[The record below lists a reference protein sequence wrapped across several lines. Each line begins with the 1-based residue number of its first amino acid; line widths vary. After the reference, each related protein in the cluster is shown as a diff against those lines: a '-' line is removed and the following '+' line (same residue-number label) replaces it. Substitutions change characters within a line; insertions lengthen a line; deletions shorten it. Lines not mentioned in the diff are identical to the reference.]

1 MMNKKVN
8 NPALDETAFDRK
20 DHWDNIYSDKKAVE
34 VSWYQ
39 QYPKQSMALIKATGI
54 DLSASII
61 DIGGG
66 ASTLVDALL
75 AADYKK
81 LSVLDIS
88 RAAIEQAKA
97 RLGQQADAVEW
108 LAQDITTFVAK
119 APFAVWHD
127 RAVFHFLT
135 DAADRARYVKAMSS
149 ALNPGSHAIV
159 ATFDLDGPEKCSG
172 LDIVRYS
179 PETMSEV
186 FGDGFKLVETQTEKH
201 TTPGGAS
208 QSFVY
213 CRFTR
218 V

>member
-1 MMNKKVN
+1 MNKKVN
-8 NPALDETAFDRK
+8 NPALDEKSFDRK
-20 DHWDNIYSDKKAVE
+20 DHWDTIYSDKNAVE

-39 QYPKQSMALIKATGI
+39 QYPKQSMELIKATGV

-66 ASTLVDALL
+66 ASTLIDALL
-75 AADYKK
+75 AAGYEK

-88 RAAIEQAKA
+88 QAAIEQAKA

-108 LAQDITTFVAK
+108 LAQDITTFVVK

-135 DAADRARYVKAMSS
+135 DAADRASYVKAMSC
-149 ALNPGSHAIV
+149 ALNPGGHAIV
-159 ATFDLDGPEKCSG
+159 ATFDLDGPEQCSG

-186 FGDGFKLVETQTEKH
+186 FGDGFKLIETQTEKH